1 MVKKPGRAGEG
12 AVSELGKKYVKTLA
26 RKEESLK
33 ELADKMPVK
42 RKKQW
47 RMISNG

>member
-12 AVSELGKKYVKTLA
+12 AVGELGKKCVKTLA

-33 ELADKMPVK
+33 ELYWQVK
-42 RKKQW
+42 YQLKGK
-47 RMISNG
+47 SNGGI